1 MGGILTR
8 VTALL
13 LIAFVAFGAQCVTT
27 CSLESIGQPPCHK
40 TPVKSCAH
48 DQAAGSNL
56 KVFQVEAHAVAV
68 LPETI
73 EPLINEA
80 PARLAERPA
89 PSPPSHGIVAS
100 TVLRI

>member
-8 VTALL
+8 VVALL
-13 LIAFVAFGAQCVTT
+13 LIAFVAVGAQCVTT
-27 CSLESIGQPPCHK
+27 CSLESLAQPPCHK
-40 TPVKSCAH
+40 APVKACAH
-48 DQAAGSNL
+48 DQAAGSTL
-56 KVFQVEAHAVAV
+56 KVFQVEAHAVAM

-73 EPLINEA
+73 EPLTNEA
-80 PARLAERPA
+80 PARLDQRPA